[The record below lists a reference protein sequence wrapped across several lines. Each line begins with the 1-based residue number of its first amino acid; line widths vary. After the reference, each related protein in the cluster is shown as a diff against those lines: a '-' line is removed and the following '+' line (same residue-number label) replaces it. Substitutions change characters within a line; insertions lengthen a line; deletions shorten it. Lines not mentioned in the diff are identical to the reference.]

1 METVTDFFF
10 LGSQITADDDCSHKL
25 KRLLLLGR
33 KTMTNLDN
41 VLKSKDIAL
50 SIKVYTVKTM
60 VFPEVMYGCES
71 WTIRRL
77 SAEEL
82 ILLSLMLEKTL
93 ESPLDS
99 KEIKQVNPKG
109 TQPWIFIARTD
120 VEAPVLWPPD
130 AKSQLIGSNPDTGK
144 DWEQEEKGATEDEM
158 VGWHHWLNG
167 HELSKLQ
174 KIVKDRKAWCVA
186 VQGVTKSQTCLSD

>member
-25 KRLLLLGR
+25 KRLLLIGR

-77 SAEEL
+77 SVQE
-82 ILLSLMLEKTL
+82 LMLLNCGVGE
-93 ESPLDS
+93 DS
-99 KEIKQVNPKG
+99 
-109 TQPWIFIARTD
+109 
-120 VEAPVLWPPD
+120 
-130 AKSQLIGSNPDTGK
+130 
-144 DWEQEEKGATEDEM
+144 
-158 VGWHHWLNG
+158 
-167 HELSKLQ
+167 
-174 KIVKDRKAWCVA
+174 
-186 VQGVTKSQTCLSD
+186 